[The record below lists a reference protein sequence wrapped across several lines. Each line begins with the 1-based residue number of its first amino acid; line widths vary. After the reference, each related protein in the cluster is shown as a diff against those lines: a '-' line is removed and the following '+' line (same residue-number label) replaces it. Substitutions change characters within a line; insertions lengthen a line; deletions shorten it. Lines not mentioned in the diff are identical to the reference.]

1 VFEIQALLSL
11 TISVVLFGIKV
22 FALVDC
28 VARSPQALEAASPVA
43 KNGWLVILVLS
54 VLGHLVSWDSP
65 LRLLNLAGTLAAFVY
80 LAQVRGSH
88 RSY

>member
-1 VFEIQALLSL
+1 VFELQAYLGLALSL
-11 TISVVLFGIKV
+11 LLFAVKV

-28 VARSPQALEAASPVA
+28 VARSPQSVQAASQVA
-43 KNGWLVILVLS
+43 KNGWLVILGLS
-54 VLGHLVSWDSP
+54 VVAHMVTWDNP

-88 RSY
+88 HSY